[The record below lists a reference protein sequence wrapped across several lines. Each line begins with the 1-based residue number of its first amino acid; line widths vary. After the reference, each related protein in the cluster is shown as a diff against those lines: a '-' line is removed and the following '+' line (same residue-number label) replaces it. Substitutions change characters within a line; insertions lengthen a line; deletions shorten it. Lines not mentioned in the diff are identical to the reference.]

1 MSRVKRMGFAMWLA
15 LAGIVAPVLA
25 RDADADFAAF
35 LARWRAAV
43 AANDADAIAR
53 MTQAPFLYEG
63 RGRDREGV
71 ARVAVPALMTPEVR
85 RCLRTAVPVREDDRH
100 VLFCAP
106 YLFYFAQ
113 VDGQWR
119 WVEFTA
125 DGEA

>member
-1 MSRVKRMGFAMWLA
+1 
-15 LAGIVAPVLA
+15 
-25 RDADADFAAF
+25 
-35 LARWRAAV
+35 
-43 AANDADAIAR
+43 

-71 ARVAVPALMTPEVR
+71 ARVTVPALMTPEVR